1 MATEYKFV
9 KEPPEE
15 YCCMICAKV
24 LNEPN
29 LTDCCGQHFC
39 RVCLEQWFEKNE
51 RKICPHCRST
61 SFSYMRYLPLKRK
74 ISFFQVYCTY
84 QEQGCDVISTV
95 GELDAHKG
103 VCSFASLVCSQGC
116 GETVL
121 RKEMPRHCKEECLK
135 RKVQCQHCG
144 KMDYF
149 LVISGKHMKTCE
161 EYPMRCPKGCALQN
175 LIKRKDLASHAKV
188 CPLEQV
194 HCTFRD
200 VGCNE
205 VVARKDLN
213 SHLESNLQV
222 HLMKIM
228 TSYSEMRTSYSKLK
242 SEHDKL
248 KEECRKLAS
257 QVETLTLA
265 EPVKLTDE
273 NDTFSFTLTLS
284 EGWISPPFYVLGGY
298 KFCIKHKTGAI
309 ASLLLLKGEFD
320 DKLEWPIDL
329 NYKLEVTSHGGERA
343 ALSTIS
349 DLIFPLSVPNLF
361 VGGVSRVEALESS
374 KELVQFT
381 VQSYASKRLLNRS
394 VTVKLVQNMLSPN
407 AKLPAAGGVKE
418 GYCKHCFLKIPRS
431 RVAYN
436 YICPYCGLGQ

>member
-103 VCSFASLVCSQGC
+103 VCGFASLVCSQGC

-149 LVISGKHMKTCE
+149 LVISGKHMKTCRD
-161 EYPMRCPKGCALQN
+161 YPMRCPKGCAPQN
-175 LIKRKDLASHAKV
+175 LIKRKDLAHHAKV

-213 SHLESNLQV
+213 SHLESNLQM
-222 HLMKIM
+222 HLTRMM
-228 TSYSEMRTSYSKLK
+228 TSYSKLK
-242 SEHDKL
+242 SEHDEL

-284 EGWISPPFYVLGGY
+284 DGWISPPFYVLGGY
-298 KFCIKHKTGAI
+298 KFCIKHKMGAI

-329 NYKLEVTSHGGERA
+329 NYKLEVTSHREERA
-343 ALSTIS
+343 ALSTIP
-349 DLIFPLSVPNLF
+349 DVIFSLSVPDLF

-374 KELVQFT
+374 KELVQFIVRSLT
-381 VQSYASKRLLNRS
+381 SKKLLNCS
-394 VTVKLVQNMLSPN
+394 AVVTVRVKLVQDTLNPYAKSP
-407 AKLPAAGGVKE
+407 GGVQEWKCK
-418 GYCKHCFLKIPRS
+418 YCSQKIFE
-431 RVAYN
+431 VAYN
-436 YICPYCGLGQ
+436 CIQVCPYCGLGQRQN